1 MDRTEGSTAL
11 PPVSPA
17 PVSTPAASPPVSA
30 KPAETAGAGS
40 QSRIPALLFWVLG
53 AAILFRVATAIL
65 ARNPS
70 EGQVGLVRFVAPQEA
85 EVLVRKSSKP
95 ALYDF
100 TAAWC
105 VPCHRLDSEGWSDS
119 RIASVVNGQFV
130 AVRVLDREREDGK
143 NPPAIEALQKR
154 YSVTAFPTLIAA
166 DGSGRELAR
175 MEGYGGTEAL
185 ARFLEDA
192 RQKAASK

>member
-1 MDRTEGSTAL
+1 MDRSEGSA
-11 PPVSPA
+11 SPL
-17 PVSTPAASPPVSA
+17 AASPPASA
-30 KPAETAGAGS
+30 ASAGSPAAGS
-40 QSRIPALLFWVLG
+40 QSRIPPAIFWVLG
-53 AAILFRVATAIL
+53 AAILLRVATGIL
-65 ARNPS
+65 ARTSS
-70 EGQVGLVRFVAPQEA
+70 EGQVGLVRFVPPQEA
-85 EVLVRKSSKP
+85 EVLARKSSKP

-105 VPCHRLDSEGWSDS
+105 VPCHRLDSEGWSDR

-130 AVRVLDREREDGK
+130 AVRVIDREREDGK

-154 YSVTAFPTLIAA
+154 YSVSAFPTLIAA
-166 DGSGRELAR
+166 DASGRELAR

-192 RQKAASK
+192 RRKAAAK